1 MRRRTLAIAVTL
13 SATLAALSL
22 SAASAEPSW
31 HAKGTGLLDCNGHSP
46 VQRVVKQL
54 QCAEIAAN
62 EDDGFEDNGHYVGH
76 DEADIGWFSTQP
88 GSSTRARWNVT
99 LPVDPPG
106 PASTSF
112 SGPVADFQLTVA
124 LVRHGALRQRE
135 VGIDR
140 HMRAIAVW
148 GATRGGKSRI
158 EASELTV
165 TKGGWSPPAELAE
178 ASQMLL
184 VPQIAVNAR
193 GDAVAAWKRWRGGA
207 PLSPGGV
214 RDPIAAAVKPS
225 GRRSWLAPVTLGTEF
240 EPPLQDVAAF
250 EFSGP
255 HVAIDARGDA
265 AVVWQGRY
273 GRTIVPEAS
282 AMDAGGRW
290 QTPTP
295 IATTFALYPHVAM
308 DRNGDATAVW
318 QGPRGS
324 VVAAS
329 KPRMAGGW
337 STQQTIYHGNP
348 NITPYPQVSV
358 GSHGEAIATWSGN
371 PVQAAVRPGPGAAWQ
386 HPVRLG
392 FGGGTAD

>member
-1 MRRRTLAIAVTL
+1 MRASGPAPCGP
-13 SATLAALSL
+13 AAHISC
-22 SAASAEPSW
+22 
-31 HAKGTGLLDCNGHSP
+31 D
-46 VQRVVKQL
+46 VV
-54 QCAEIAAN
+54 N
-62 EDDGFEDNGHYVGH
+62 RSY
-76 DEADIGWFSTQP
+76 GWFRRSPRQPWSTP
-88 GSSTRARWNVT
+88 TRVTPVGEQAGQAR
-99 LPVDPPG
+99 
-106 PASTSF
+106 
-112 SGPVADFQLTVA
+112 
-124 LVRHGALRQRE
+124 

-165 TKGGWSPPAELAE
+165 TKGVWSPPAELAE

-290 QTPTP
+290 QRPTP

-308 DRNGDATAVW
+308 DRNGDATSVW

-348 NITPYPQVSV
+348 TSLPTRRSRSALAEKRSQP
-358 GSHGEAIATWSGN
+358 G
-371 PVQAAVRPGPGAAWQ
+371 AAVRSKPPSARARTLPGSIRRGLASAGCLRWRSLRGGIRSWCGSDRPTILGASSFRQPATAHPGRGRGQDKRTQREDEERRINLKERQLSPQYSRRCQPLAGEKWSTIRCA
-386 HPVRLG
+386 
-392 FGGGTAD
+392 